1 MFSTFIQGFF
11 LSAAMILPLGP
22 QNVFVMQ
29 QGSRKQFHLMSATL
43 CSTSDAFLIIAGI
56 FGGSALLGQSILL
69 LQAVTWGGVA
79 FLLWYGWGAFRAALS
94 AEVELSRTEKI
105 VQSRWRVIGTLFAV
119 TWLNPHVYLD
129 TFVVLGS
136 IGGQLSAEL
145 RPWFTTGAVMASIS
159 WFFAL
164 SCLSAWFAPV
174 LNQPRAQRIINI
186 FVGCVMWYIAWNLIK
201 QGYRFFIDY
210 NFSL

>member
-1 MFSTFIQGFF
+1 MFSTLIQGFF

-43 CSTSDAFLIIAGI
+43 CSISDALFIMAGI
-56 FGGSALLGQSILL
+56 FGGSALLGQSTLL
-69 LQAVTWGGVA
+69 LHAVTWGGAA
-79 FLLWYGWGAFRAALS
+79 FLLWYGWGALRTALS
-94 AEVELSRTEKI
+94 ADVELSRTEKT
-105 VQSRWRVIGTLFAV
+105 VQSRWRVVVTLFAV

-136 IGGQLSAEL
+136 IGGQLPAEL

-164 SCLSAWFAPV
+164 SLLSAWFAPV

-186 FVGCVMWYIAWNLIK
+186 FVACVMWYIAWSLIRK
-201 QGYRFFIDY
+201 GIQIFY
-210 NFSL
+210 

>member
-1 MFSTFIQGFF
+1 MLSTFVQGFF

-29 QGSRKQFHLMSATL
+29 QGSRKQFHVMSATL
-43 CSTSDAFLIIAGI
+43 CSASDVFLMIAGI
-56 FGGSALLGQSILL
+56 FGGSALLGQSIFL

-79 FLLWYGWGAFRAALS
+79 FLLWYGWGAFRSALS
-94 AEVELSRTEKI
+94 AEAELSYVENI
-105 VQSRWRVIGTLFAV
+105 AQSRWRVIVTLFAV

-136 IGGQLSAEL
+136 IGGQLSMDL
-145 RPWFTTGAVMASIS
+145 RPWFTIGAVLASIS

-164 SCLSAWFAPV
+164 SFLSAWFSPV
-174 LNQPRAQRIINI
+174 LNQPRSQKIINLFI
-186 FVGCVMWYIAWNLIK
+186 GCVMWYIAWGLIK
-201 QGYRFFIDY
+201 QGLQIFY
-210 NFSL
+210 